1 MVGGPHGLTGGL
13 VRVDGMA
20 QHPVDVL
27 EETTTIDAPPRV
39 VWDLVSDPAH
49 YARWSPMTART
60 LVIGRPVRR
69 GSRMV
74 NLNRMGWRVW
84 PTTATVTDFE
94 PGHLIA
100 FRVTE
105 NRTTWS
111 YAVEPGPGGTD
122 GTDGTDG
129 TRLTLRR
136 DAPDGISR
144 LSLGLTK
151 VALGGEAEFTEE
163 LRRGMRETLSA
174 VKAEAEG

>member
-1 MVGGPHGLTGGL
+1 
-13 VRVDGMA
+13 MA
-20 QHPVDVL
+20 EHPVDVL
-27 EETTTIDAPPRV
+27 EETSTIDAPPRV

-74 NLNRMGWRVW
+74 NLNRLGWRVW

-111 YAVEPGPGGTD
+111 YAVDPGP
-122 GTDGTDG
+122 DG

-136 DAPDGISR
+136 DAPEGISR

-151 VALGGEAEFTEE
+151 VALGGEAEFTED
-163 LRRGMRETLSA
+163 LRRGMRQTLDA